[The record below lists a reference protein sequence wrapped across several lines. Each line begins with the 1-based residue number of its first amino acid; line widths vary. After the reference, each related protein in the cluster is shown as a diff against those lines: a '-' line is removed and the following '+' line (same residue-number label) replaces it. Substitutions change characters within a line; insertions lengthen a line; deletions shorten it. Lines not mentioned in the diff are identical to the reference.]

1 MVNLVGSE
9 IKGSLNFQGL
19 EVNGFLSL
27 AKARISENLDFR
39 NIKVKNSEYEGL
51 TIMGDL
57 YLNQAIIQGGIDL
70 TQAFIGGNLDLSV
83 ICVQNSVD
91 LTLADIGNVLF
102 LRDALIKGDLIL
114 NETKY
119 KKMIKHFI

>member
-1 MVNLVGSE
+1 MRSFCPLPYYISKEEKGKNLGEE
-9 IKGSLNFQGL
+9 IFQT
-19 EVNGFLSL
+19 
-27 AKARISENLDFR
+27 FR